1 MRLYDLGRWGE
12 EERER
17 MSWGKNEYSKSSLL
31 KLLPAKAS
39 ARRGQLKT

>member
-17 MSWGKNEYSKSSLL
+17 MRWGKDEHSKSSYTNLYQ
-31 KLLPAKAS
+31 S
-39 ARRGQLKT
+39 RHQLIGDN